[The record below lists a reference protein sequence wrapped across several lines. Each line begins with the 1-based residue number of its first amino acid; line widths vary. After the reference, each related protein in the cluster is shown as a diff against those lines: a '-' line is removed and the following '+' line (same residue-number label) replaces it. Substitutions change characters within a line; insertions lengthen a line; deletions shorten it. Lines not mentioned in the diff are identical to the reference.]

1 MAEKNSGRKETI
13 TAEISRWTAGVKF
26 SDLLPEAVHQ
36 SKRFLLDAVGCA
48 LGGAV
53 AATAIAVIRPRLRMV
68 AAPLV
73 FAFTIVAL
81 LFTLHGEKAPTE
93 TLTVK
98 VALYLSGRSTPFVRA
113 PH

>member
-48 LGGAV
+48 LGG
-53 AATAIAVIRPRLRMV
+53 
-68 AAPLV
+68 
-73 FAFTIVAL
+73 
-81 LFTLHGEKAPTE
+81 
-93 TLTVK
+93 
-98 VALYLSGRSTPFVRA
+98 YQ
-113 PH
+113 